1 MMAITTMLAFVYARH
16 AWGWSPL
23 RATVVFGCFLALDLT
38 FLSANYSKVDGG
50 WFPILA
56 AAAVLAVMST
66 WWRGRKLL
74 DEIRALL

>member
-38 FLSANYSKVDGG
+38 FLSANLLKSRWRMVSDLGSGG
-50 WFPILA
+50 W
-56 AAAVLAVMST
+56 V
-66 WWRGRKLL
+66 RGYVHLVARTQAP
-74 DEIRALL
+74 R